1 MQPEAAQPEVA
12 RVEPHDSRQRILDAT
27 AHAIATRG
35 VRGLRIEDVAS
46 EAGVSAALLYYH
58 FKSRSGLV
66 KAALEHASDH
76 APSASIPRGNGNGKV
91 VASNNGNALAHTGR
105 EAVRTALLAEFGEEP
120 DVRDN
125 AVVWGEVSMSAV
137 FEPELRDDVR
147 RVTELWRDSVAA
159 GIRGGIADGSIQADV
174 DPEITAELLISTVDG
189 LCNRWL
195 AGAIDRCK
203 ARQLLDVALE
213 HYLTR

>member
-1 MQPEAAQPEVA
+1 MQSPIKL
-12 RVEPHDSRQRILDAT
+12 EPHDSRQRILDAT
-27 AHAIATRG
+27 AHAIAARG

-66 KAALEHASDH
+66 KAALEHAADH
-76 APSASIPRGNGNGKV
+76 APSASITRNRNGNGN
-91 VASNNGNALAHTGR
+91 APARTGR
-105 EAVRTALLAEFGEEP
+105 EAVRSALLAEFGEEQ

-159 GIRGGIADGSIQADV
+159 GIREGIADGSIRD
-174 DPEITAELLISTVDG
+174 DLDAELSAEILISLVDG

-195 AGAIDRCK
+195 AGAIDRSK
-203 ARQLLDVALE
+203 ARELLDEALDR
-213 HYLTR
+213 YLVC

>member
-1 MQPEAAQPEVA
+1 MKDTVTPDASKEAEA
-12 RVEPHDSRQRILDAT
+12 HDSRQRILDAT
-27 AHAIATRG
+27 AHAIAERG

-66 KAALEHASDH
+66 RAALEHASDH
-76 APSASIPRGNGNGKV
+76 APSASIARNGNGN
-91 VASNNGNALAHTGR
+91 SNGNGSAPTYTGR
-105 EAVRTALLAEFGEEP
+105 EAVRTALLGEFGEEP
-120 DVRDN
+120 GVRDN
-125 AVVWGEVSMSAV
+125 AVVWGEVSMTAV

-159 GIRGGIADGSIQADV
+159 GIREGVADGSICDDLDA
-174 DPEITAELLISTVDG
+174 EITAELLISLVDG

-213 HYLTR
+213 RYLNC